1 MSEALLAS
9 TLDDRYDGNR
19 YTIPSHP
26 RAMPTLEY
34 RDSHP
39 TGAYGDVS
47 STIYDRFPKRHD
59 ATSSRFRAT
68 STADHHGSRPM
79 GSYRNF
85 PIENTT
91 VGRRDLEAR
100 RGRGRSKSRSPI
112 RDSHRPRREASWDH
126 EWTHDRYNYRDA
138 GLSHHGET
146 SGSQFSRSQTKQKLL
161 PYNRAD
167 TKSYP
172 QSKSQNARQGSGP
185 STHVPDD
192 RMSRRQDPIMLV
204 ERKPKTNTGPLFSD
218 ESYTQENFAAQKLLV
233 DTDKKVQLTGLGI
246 KRQSAGEARYSLRA
260 RGQNVNTNTALFK
273 SVEQARL
280 IDAGSESQ
288 TGREP
293 VCGIDSHCQD
303 GSATYEITARP
314 TENPEAA
321 VSRLQRVMTNMH
333 ADMTKLKR
341 RDNLFALINHRRKL
355 WLNEIDLHIGLEEGI
370 VRDAVALQLT
380 MRSDKLIQQKT
391 ISHSQQCL
399 NITNDI
405 RTRMERTIIETIR
418 MVIEMPKLDFLADTA
433 SEEIMNTLDRQKGQM
448 VRDMEQRVG
457 TKKRAFQVEMQA
469 FTDQERGKRAR
480 EMQEREV
487 KKGGGLQDG
496 HGSFLSQRLY

>member
-1 MSEALLAS
+1 M
-9 TLDDRYDGNR
+9 TRY
-19 YTIPSHP
+19 
-26 RAMPTLEY
+26 
-34 RDSHP
+34 
-39 TGAYGDVS
+39 
-47 STIYDRFPKRHD
+47 
-59 ATSSRFRAT
+59 
-68 STADHHGSRPM
+68 
-79 GSYRNF
+79 
-85 PIENTT
+85 
-91 VGRRDLEAR
+91 
-100 RGRGRSKSRSPI
+100 
-112 RDSHRPRREASWDH
+112 
-126 EWTHDRYNYRDA
+126 
-138 GLSHHGET
+138 
-146 SGSQFSRSQTKQKLL
+146 
-161 PYNRAD
+161 
-167 TKSYP
+167 
-172 QSKSQNARQGSGP
+172 
-185 STHVPDD
+185 
-192 RMSRRQDPIMLV
+192 QDPITLV

-218 ESYTQENFAAQKLLV
+218 ESYAQENFAAQKLLV

-246 KRQSAGEARYSLRA
+246 KRQSAGEARYSLGA
-260 RGQNVNTNTALFK
+260 RGQNVNTHTALLK

-288 TGREP
+288 TGRGP

-314 TENPEAA
+314 IENPEAA
-321 VSRLQRVMTNMH
+321 ISRLQRVMTNMH

-370 VRDAVALQLT
+370 MRDAVALQLT

-418 MVIEMPKLDFLADTA
+418 MVIEMPKIDFLADTA

-469 FTDQERGKRAR
+469 FTDQERGKRVR
-480 EMQEREV
+480 EMQEREA
-487 KKGGGLQDG
+487 KKGGGLQD
-496 HGSFLSQRLY
+496 